1 MPKLEKGSILI
12 IALFVAGLLGFVVAS
27 YLQLTLLQLEMANR
41 KFYARS
47 ALNLAE
53 AGAETAVLALNRQDW
68 TGWSISG
75 VDALRVLDPIDV
87 GNNMIG
93 NVTVK
98 IEDTVFNP
106 VIFSEATI
114 DLISG
119 EQLRE
124 QIKVVLKPRTLFGN
138 AITATVYVRFYRD
151 SGAMTY
157 ANIDSYDSTLGEY
170 DINLNR
176 NDNGSVASDKVY
188 SYKPE
193 TKHAMIY
200 GYVATE
206 KANFP
211 PDVGDDGRIYGVNT
225 LPGVKVDST
234 RISADFKAKFPNI
247 TPITGATTY
256 QMPQNALVELGSGT
270 TLEKYK
276 IFGDLKIES
285 GKILRIIGNVAIVVT
300 GEVDIDGT
308 LEVTE
313 PNGRLV
319 MYVEDDFRIRRDK
332 PGLDNKSKIPERV
345 IIYSTATINDSI
357 FSSYSYRLEGDT
369 DIYAAFYAP
378 RKNVL
383 LRKNNSGKLF
393 GALVGRRVTIRDDY
407 DFHYDE
413 NLKNFAGDS
422 PTYMV
427 DDYQVLKPYEMV
439 TLTL

>member
-1 MPKLEKGSILI
+1 MSKWEKGSILI
-12 IALFVAGLLGFVVAS
+12 IALFVAGLLGFVVGS

-41 KFYARS
+41 KFYERS
-47 ALNLAE
+47 AINLAE
-53 AGAETAVLALNRQDW
+53 AGAETAVLALNQQDW

-98 IEDTVFNP
+98 IVDTVFNP

-124 QIKVVLKPRTLFGN
+124 QIKVVLTPRSFFGN
-138 AITATVYVRFYRD
+138 GITATNYVRFEKA
-151 SGAMTY
+151 SGSLDTY
-157 ANIDSYDSTLGEY
+157 ANIDSYDSTLGDY
-170 DINLNR
+170 DIFLNR
-176 NDNGSVASDKVY
+176 NDNGSVACEKMY
-188 SYKPE
+188 SEEKNE
-193 TKHAMIY
+193 NHGMIY
-200 GYVATE
+200 VYVATDPVD
-206 KANFP
+206 FP
-211 PDVGDDGRIYGVNT
+211 PEVGDNGKIYGVNT
-225 LPGVKVDST
+225 LPGVNVDST
-234 RISADFKAKFPNI
+234 RISADFKAAFPDI
-247 TPITGATTY
+247 TPITGTTAY
-256 QMPQNALVELGSGT
+256 VLPGDNLVELGAGT

-276 IFGDLKIES
+276 ITGDLHIQENQT
-285 GKILRIIGNVAIVVT
+285 LRINGNVAIVVT
-300 GEVDIDGT
+300 DDVVIDGL

-319 MYVEDDFRIRRDK
+319 IYVKDDINIKQNK
-332 PGLDNKSKIPERV
+332 PGLDNKSKDPEKV
-345 IIYSTATINDSI
+345 IIYSTAMSNDVGALP
-357 FSSYSYRLEGDT
+357 SYTLEGNS

-378 RKNVL
+378 RMNVT
-383 LRKNNSGKLF
+383 LRKRSSGKFF
-393 GALVGRRVTIRDDY
+393 GALVGRRVTFEGDY

-413 NLKNFAGDS
+413 NLKNYAGDL

-427 DDYQVLKPYEMV
+427 GDYQVLKPFEMV

>member
-1 MPKLEKGSILI
+1 MSKWKKGSILI

-27 YLQLTLLQLEMANR
+27 YMQLTLLQLELANR

-47 ALNLAE
+47 AINLAE
-53 AGAETAVLALNRQDW
+53 AGAETAVLALNKQDW
-68 TGWSISG
+68 TGWSVSG

-124 QIKVVLKPRTLFGN
+124 QIKVVLTPRSFFGN
-138 AITATVYVRFYRD
+138 GITATDYVRFYRD
-151 SGAMTY
+151 SGQTTY
-157 ANIDSYDSTLGEY
+157 ANIDSYDSTLGDY
-170 DINLNR
+170 DVFLNR
-176 NDNGSVASDKVY
+176 NDNGSVACDRMY
-188 SYKPE
+188 SYRPSK
-193 TKHAMIY
+193 KHGMIY
-200 GYVATE
+200 GYVATDE
-206 KANFP
+206 NNFP
-211 PDVGDDGRIYGVNT
+211 PGVGDNGRVYGVNT
-225 LPGVKVDST
+225 LPGVNVDST
-234 RISADFKAKFPNI
+234 RISADFKAAFPDM
-247 TPITGATTY
+247 TPITGTTAY
-256 QMPQNALVELGSGT
+256 VFPDDDLVELGAGT

-276 IFGDLKIES
+276 ITGDLYIEEDQT
-285 GKILRIIGNVAIVVT
+285 LRINGNVALVVT
-300 GEVDIDGT
+300 DDVRIYGL

-319 MYVEDDFRIRRDK
+319 MYVKEDFYIRRNR
-332 PGLDNKSKIPERV
+332 PGLDNKSKDPERV
-345 IIYSTATINDSI
+345 IIYSTATSNVGT
-357 FSSYSYRLEGDT
+357 YTLEGNA

-378 RKNVL
+378 RMNVT
-383 LRKNNSGKLF
+383 LRKRSSGKLF
-393 GALVGRRVTIRDDY
+393 GALVGRRVTIRDNY

-413 NLKNFAGDS
+413 NLKNYAGDS

-427 DDYQVLKPYEMV
+427 GDYQVLKPYEMV